1 MQIEQS
7 FDVAVPVTTVWTA
20 FHEPALLV
28 QCLPGASLRG
38 EPAGDELPLLFKV
51 KLGPIAAAFAGLGT
65 LTLDEAAHTGE
76 MSGQATDG
84 KSNSRV
90 KGTARF
96 AVASK
101 DSAITTVNVTVDF
114 SITGSLAQ
122 FSREGIVR
130 ALGDQLTKQFA
141 QNLQAML
148 SAQEHT
154 AYADDICRA
163 GSVNVVASES
173 GVVTVPSGEPNAWPA
188 QMPHAPTMQSTA
200 PAKAAPSPIAE
211 APALNLF
218 SLVWAM
224 MRDTWKKWT
233 GRGKQAKRSAT

>member
-7 FDVAVPVTTVWTA
+7 FDVAMPLATVWAA

-38 EPAGDELPLLFKV
+38 EPVGDELPLLFKV
-51 KLGPIAAAFAGLGT
+51 KLGPIAAAFSGLGS
-65 LTLDEAAHTGE
+65 LSLDEAGHSGE
-76 MSGQATDG
+76 MTGQATDG

-90 KGTARF
+90 KGAARF
-96 AVASK
+96 AVVSQ
-101 DSAITTVNVTVDF
+101 DSAVTSVNVTVDF

-148 SAQEHT
+148 STQSNT
-154 AYADDICRA
+154 SPADDIRSTS
-163 GSVNVVASES
+163 SVYVIGSES
-173 GVVTVPSGEPNAWPA
+173 GAVVIPADGPSASSERMPKNAASQSMGQAKTVQQPS
-188 QMPHAPTMQSTA
+188 
-200 PAKAAPSPIAE
+200 E

-218 SLVWAM
+218 ALVLAM
-224 MRDTWKKWT
+224 MRDAWKKWI
-233 GRGKQAKRSAT
+233 GRDKQAKRSTT

>member
-7 FDVAVPVTTVWTA
+7 FDVAMPLATVWAA

-38 EPAGDELPLLFKV
+38 EPIGDELPLLFKV
-51 KLGPIAAAFAGLGT
+51 KLGPIAAAFAGLGS
-65 LTLDEAAHTGE
+65 LSLDEAGHSGE
-76 MSGQATDG
+76 MTGQATDG

-90 KGTARF
+90 KGAARF
-96 AVASK
+96 AVVPK
-101 DSAITTVNVTVDF
+101 DSAVTTVNVTVDF

-148 SAQEHT
+148 SAQSHT
-154 AYADDICRA
+154 APAEDVRSTSPVHVI
-163 GSVNVVASES
+163 ASES
-173 GVVTVPSGEPNAWPA
+173 GAVAIPADKPGASFERMPKNAASQSVSQAAVQQPS
-188 QMPHAPTMQSTA
+188 
-200 PAKAAPSPIAE
+200 E

-218 SLVWAM
+218 ALVLAM
-224 MRDTWKKWT
+224 MRDAWKKWM
-233 GRGKQAKRSAT
+233 GRGKHAKRGTT

>member
-1 MQIEQS
+1 MKIEQS
-7 FDVAVPVTTVWTA
+7 FDVAMPLATVWAA

-38 EPAGDELPLLFKV
+38 EPVGDELPLLFKV
-51 KLGPIAAAFAGLGT
+51 KLGPIAAAFAGLGV
-65 LTLDEAAHTGE
+65 LSLDEAGHSGE
-76 MSGQATDG
+76 MTGQATDG

-90 KGTARF
+90 KGAARF
-96 AVASK
+96 SVVSQ
-101 DSAITTVNVTVDF
+101 DSAVTTVNVTVDF

-148 SAQEHT
+148 STQRNT
-154 AYADDICRA
+154 PADDIHSTS
-163 GSVNVVASES
+163 SVQVIASES
-173 GVVTVPSGEPNAWPA
+173 GAIVIPSDGTGTSSERMPRNAA
-188 QMPHAPTMQSTA
+188 SQSMGQ
-200 PAKAAPSPIAE
+200 AKAVPQPAE

-218 SLVWAM
+218 ALMLAM
-224 MRDTWKKWT
+224 MRDTWKKWM
-233 GRGKQAKRSAT
+233 GRDKQAKRSTT

>member
-7 FDVAVPVTTVWTA
+7 FDVAMPLAAVWAA
-20 FHEPALLV
+20 FHEPAVLV

-38 EPAGDELPLLFKV
+38 EPVDGELPLLFKV
-51 KLGPIAAAFAGLGT
+51 KLGPIAAAFAGLGS
-65 LTLDEAAHTGE
+65 LSLDEAGHSGE
-76 MSGQATDG
+76 MTGQATDG

-90 KGTARF
+90 KGAARF
-96 AVASK
+96 AIVPK
-101 DSAITTVNVTVDF
+101 DTAVTTVNVTVDF

-148 SAQEHT
+148 SAQRNT
-154 AYADDICRA
+154 APADEGLRTSPVHVI
-163 GSVNVVASES
+163 GSES
-173 GVVTVPSGEPNAWPA
+173 GAVVI
-188 QMPHAPTMQSTA
+188 PTEGIGASSARSSKNTASQSLHQ
-200 PAKAAPSPIAE
+200 AAVTQSSE

-218 SLVWAM
+218 ALVLAM
-224 MRDTWKKWT
+224 MRDVWKKWM